1 MTDYLI
7 IQDATRSNQLNG
19 RVNKLDF
26 ANSGSGAANKRTNA
40 LFSSSGGRNGSSSSS
55 SSSSSI
61 SSCEETESVCSETS
75 NTIKCKSVPAVVEED
90 ELVGEGFV
98 EDEPNPVYEESDDN
112 LDDYDKL
119 RAENNKNNTHK
130 LGEDDEEDE
139 EDDDDLSVSSKT
151 YSTCSSSRPGT
162 NLEAAKLASQQN
174 RRKQQKPI
182 R

>member
-7 IQDATRSNQLNG
+7 IQDATRSSQLNG

-26 ANSGSGAANKRTNA
+26 ANSSSSSANKRTNA
-40 LFSSSGGRNGSSSSS
+40 IFSSSGGRNGSSSSS

-75 NTIKCKSVPAVVEED
+75 QTLKCKSVPAVVEED
-90 ELVGEGFV
+90 ELAGEGFV
-98 EDEPNPVYEESDDN
+98 EDEPNAVYEESDDN

-119 RAENNKNNTHK
+119 RAENNKNNT
-130 LGEDDEEDE
+130 LGEGDEDDE